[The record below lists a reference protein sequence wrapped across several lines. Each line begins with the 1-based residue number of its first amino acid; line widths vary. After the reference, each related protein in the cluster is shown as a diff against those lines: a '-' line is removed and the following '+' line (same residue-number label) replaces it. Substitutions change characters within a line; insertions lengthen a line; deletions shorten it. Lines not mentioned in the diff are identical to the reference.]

1 MAEEIL
7 MSSLPDCASPPLAP
21 TPPPIPIVT
30 ETAPA
35 VAASRPP
42 RTWYFIG
49 TTLFGLFIFG
59 VQNLA
64 EVATLVVLFIRS
76 GLDQPPTPDQMR
88 ALAHNGGWLGLY
100 VIVACPFVLG
110 ALWVPIRIARQ
121 SFYDYL
127 ALRWPNRG
135 ELARGLALLAAF
147 LALSFI
153 LRTMF
158 GQTIPAFMV
167 DTYSSARADG
177 TLWLYVIGLCV
188 AAPIIEEFWVRGFI
202 FRGWSQSFL
211 GTTGTIVLS
220 SAVLAGLH
228 TQYNAFYMTQ
238 IFLLGL
244 LFATLRHRSG
254 STWLTV
260 LLHGTYNAAAVV
272 HVVLAVP

>member
-7 MSSLPDCASPPLAP
+7 MSSLPDCASPPLVPA
-21 TPPPIPIVT
+21 PPPIPAAIAATPV
-30 ETAPA
+30 
-35 VAASRPP
+35 VAAPRPP
-42 RTWYFIG
+42 RTWYFVG
-49 TTLFGLFIFG
+49 TALFGLFVYV

-64 EVATLVVLFIRS
+64 EIAVVLALFIHS
-76 GLDQPPTPDQMR
+76 GAEQPQTPEQMR
-88 ALAHNGGWLGLY
+88 ALLHNGGWMGMY

-121 SFYDYL
+121 KYSDYL
-127 ALRWPNRG
+127 ALRWPDRG
-135 ELARGLALLAAF
+135 ELARGFALLAAF
-147 LALSFI
+147 LVLSFI

-158 GQTIPAFMV
+158 GQAIPAFMV
-167 DTYSSARADG
+167 ETYTSARAEG
-177 TLWLYVIGLCV
+177 MLAFYVIGICV
-188 AAPIIEEFWVRGFI
+188 AAPIVEEFWVRGFL

-211 GTTGTIVLS
+211 GPTGTIVLS
-220 SAVLAGLH
+220 SALWAGLH

-260 LLHGTYNAAAVV
+260 VLHGTYNVAAII